1 MSKRGPGRR
10 KGKRPFKK
18 DAGKAARKGDGRYFV
33 CGINALNQL
42 LESDPERLR
51 ELYLKADLGRERLS
65 RIVVDPKHMVC
76 PVHHVDDEELE
87 RLASTENHQ
96 GVVAS
101 IKPPELLDENGALEY
116 LAGIDNPL
124 ILILDSVQDPRNFG
138 ACLRTAEAAGADL
151 VVVPRSRS
159 PELTPTVSKVAS
171 GAAEVQKIA
180 SVSNLARFLRD
191 LQEAGVWLVGTDGE
205 AEQSLFEQSLTAP
218 VALIMGAEGEGIRR
232 LTREHCD
239 LLVNLPLHG
248 TVESLNL
255 SVATG
260 IGLYE
265 ILRQRGR
272 T

>member
-1 MSKRGPGRR
+1 MSRRGPGRR
-10 KGKRPFKK
+10 RGVEKRGRGKE
-18 DAGKAARKGDGRYFV
+18 RKERKHDSRYFV

-65 RIVVDPKHMVC
+65 RISTDPKHMIC
-76 PVHHVDDEELE
+76 PVHHVDDEELY
-87 RLASTENHQ
+87 RLAGTENHQ

-101 IKPPELLDENGALEY
+101 ITPPELLDDNAALE
-116 LAGIDNPL
+116 LLEGIENPL
-124 ILILDSVQDPRNFG
+124 ILILDSVHDPRNLG

-171 GAAEVQKIA
+171 GAAEIQKIA
-180 SVSNLARFLRD
+180 RVSNLARFLKE
-191 LQEAGVWLVGTDGE
+191 LQEAGVWLVGTDGD
-205 AEQSLFEQSLTAP
+205 AEQSLFDQSLTQP

-255 SVATG
+255 SVAAG